1 MMIRF
6 IKSDLTQR
14 EKQKKK
20 NWNPHSGWEMFSYC
34 TDFGI
39 SNHNLCCRVELAI
52 EFINDL
58 QKLILFWPPLLDD
71 HQDKYTLFGF
81 WCSAYVINLFL
92 LQIWSRSFIIP
103 KFWNWYTL
111 QFCRSIIFDPSVWFI
126 PWPNQHL
133 CINHMCEEDQHPEGF
148 FSTSLNP
155 WMWYSWI
162 CSVLTQLCC
171 HNS

>member
-52 EFINDL
+52 EFINEL
-58 QKLILFWPPLLDD
+58 QKWILFWPPLLDD

-111 QFCRSIIFDPSVWFI
+111 QFCRWSIIFDPSVGFI
-126 PWPNQHL
+126 PWPNI
-133 CINHMCEEDQHPEGF
+133 CVSIICVKKINIPKASSRLHWTHECGTLEF
-148 FSTSLNP
+148 VVSS
-155 WMWYSWI
+155 
-162 CSVLTQLCC
+162 QLCC